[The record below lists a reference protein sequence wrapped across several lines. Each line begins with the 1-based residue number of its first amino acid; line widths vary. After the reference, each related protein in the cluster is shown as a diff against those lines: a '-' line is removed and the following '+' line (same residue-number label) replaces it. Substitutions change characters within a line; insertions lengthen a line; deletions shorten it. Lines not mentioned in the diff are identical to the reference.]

1 MVRNTKSPYDDYTAR
16 CPMLGH
22 LVPFT
27 YCKAP
32 GSALPCHKILDC
44 WHERIDIA
52 AFLDEILSPEEIESI
67 TTPSKPKVMQLLEL
81 VQKAKTRL

>member
-1 MVRNTKSPYDDYTAR
+1 MVRNTKSPYDDYTTR

-27 YCKAP
+27 YCKSP
-32 GSALPCHKILDC
+32 GTDLPCRKILDC

-52 AFLDEILSPEEIESI
+52 AFLDEMLSSEEMESI
-67 TTPSKPKVMQLLEL
+67 TAPPKPKVMQLLEL
-81 VQKAKTRL
+81 VQKAKIRP

>member
-1 MVRNTKSPYDDYTAR
+1 MVRDTKSRYDDYTAR
-16 CPMLGH
+16 CAMLGH

-32 GSALPCHKILDC
+32 GSDFPCRKILDC

-52 AFLDEILSPEEIESI
+52 AFLNEILSPEEIESI
-67 TTPSKPKVMQLLEL
+67 TAPPKPKVMQLLEL
-81 VQKAKTRL
+81 VQKAKTKS